1 MSSKI
6 MSLLIALPAVIIAI
20 GLHEAAHAFM
30 AYKLGDNTAK
40 NMGRLTVNPLKH
52 IDPIGFIC
60 LFLFHFGWAKPVPIN
75 PNNFK
80 GNKKRG
86 IVLTALAGPVM
97 NIIVAFVFAII
108 LYVVAAFAGND
119 AGTFTTTALLMI
131 YYVVVVN
138 VSLAVFNLIPV
149 PPLDGSK
156 IFGGFLPYKYFYKME
171 EYQNIITIIMML
183 LLFTGVLGMII
194 SPVSDFLINIIDS
207 AARFIVG
214 SALKLFY

>member
-1 MSSKI
+1 MISKI
-6 MSLLIALPAVIIAI
+6 TSLLIALPAVIIAI
-20 GLHEAAHAFM
+20 GLHEAAHAFV

-40 NMGRLTVNPLKH
+40 LQGRLSVNPLKH

-97 NIIVAFVFAII
+97 NLIVAFVFAII
-108 LYVVAAFAGND
+108 LYVVAAFCGMHA
-119 AGTFTTTALLMI
+119 TSSWVSTALLMI

-156 IFGGFLPYKYFYKME
+156 IFGGLLPYKYYYKME

-183 LLFTGVLGMII
+183 LLFTGVLGWII
-194 SPVSDFLINIIDS
+194 SPISDFIIGLIDG
-207 AARFIVG
+207 AAHFIVA
-214 SALKLFY
+214 SILSLF